1 LTNKQILYPMAVE
14 TSDSRFPGSEH
25 RTDPG
30 YSFRFRHVGRRYLA
44 ETRLRGWDLYREPL
58 LNKGS
63 AFTPAERW
71 ALGLEAIL
79 PGSAKTIEDQARRF
93 YGILK
98 TRTAPIDQYVEM
110 LELQNRNEH
119 LFYRVLRDHLVE
131 LLPILYT
138 PTVGLAAQR
147 YSELFRR
154 SRGIWINP
162 GHRGRVLEVLRSAAR
177 HEVRLIVAT
186 DNESIL
192 GIGDQGAGGVV
203 IAVGKLSLYCAAAGL
218 HPALTLPVSLDF
230 GTENRELLESPDYL
244 GWRQRRLRGNEYFAL
259 LDEFVAAVKTLFP
272 SALLQWEDLRNETA
286 LGVLDRYADA
296 LPSFNDD
303 IEGTGAVT
311 AAGVIGAARIN
322 GTPLRDHRFVVFGA
336 GAAGLGIARQLR
348 GLLAEEGLAQ
358 EEIARRIATL
368 DSRGLIVEGGPTAS
382 GYKQELALRS
392 ADAEALG
399 LQGGASLVDVVER
412 FQPHALIGTSGV
424 AGAFNEQI
432 VRSMLRA
439 HPHPLVLPLSNPTA
453 LAEGRPEDLIRWSNG
468 RVLVATGSP
477 FEPVQHEGRSY
488 VIGQANNVF
497 VFPGLGLGALAA
509 QASRVTPAMLRAAVR
524 ALAESVTTEDLANG
538 RIYPSIER
546 LPAVTRSVA
555 RAVAQAV
562 AGSLTPDVE
571 RAFADLA
578 WVPEY
583 PEVVAVD

>member
-1 LTNKQILYPMAVE
+1 MAVE
-14 TSDSRFPGSEH
+14 TSDSTSPESSRSSGL
-25 RTDPG
+25 DCA
-30 YSFRFRHVGRRYLA
+30 FRFRHVGRRYLA

-93 YGILK
+93 YGILR
-98 TRTAPIDQYVEM
+98 TRAAAIDQYVE
-110 LELQNRNEH
+110 LIELQNRNEH

-147 YSELFRR
+147 YSEIFRR

-162 GHRGRVLEVLRSAAR
+162 GHRGRVLEVLRSAVR
-177 HEVRLIVAT
+177 HDVRLIVAT

-203 IAVGKLSLYCAAAGL
+203 ISVGKLALYCTAAGL

-230 GTENRELLESPDYL
+230 GTENPHLLESPDYL
-244 GWRQRRLRGNEYFAL
+244 GWRQRRLRGDDYFAL
-259 LDEFVAAVKTLFP
+259 LDEFVEAVKTLFP

-286 LGVLDRYADA
+286 LSVLDRYAGV

-322 GTPLRDHRFVVFGA
+322 GAPLRDHRFVVFGA

-348 GLLAEEGLAQ
+348 ALLAEEGLAGD
-358 EEIARRIATL
+358 EIARRIATL

-382 GYKQELALRS
+382 GYKQELALRR

-399 LQGGASLVDVVER
+399 LQGGASLLEVVER
-412 FQPHALIGTSGV
+412 MQPHALIGTSGV

-432 VRSMLRA
+432 VRSMLRTHA
-439 HPHPLVLPLSNPTA
+439 RPLVLPLSNPTV
-453 LAEGRPEDLIRWSNG
+453 LAEGRPEDLIRWSDG

-477 FEPVQHEGRSY
+477 FDPVQHDGRTY

-509 QASRVTPAMLRAAVR
+509 QAPRVTPAMLRAAVR
-524 ALAESVTTEDLANG
+524 ALAESVTPVELADG
-538 RIYPSIER
+538 RIYPAIER
-546 LPAVTRSVA
+546 LPAVARAVA
-555 RAVAQAV
+555 RAVAQAS
-562 AGSLTPDVE
+562 AGSLTPE
-571 RAFADLA
+571 IECAFAELA